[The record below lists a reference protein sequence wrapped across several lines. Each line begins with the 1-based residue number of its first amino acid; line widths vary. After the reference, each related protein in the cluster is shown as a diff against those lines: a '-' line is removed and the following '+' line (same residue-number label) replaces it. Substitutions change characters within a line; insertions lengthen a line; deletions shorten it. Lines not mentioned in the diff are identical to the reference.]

1 MKESK
6 KVLLI
11 SLSIILLVVLIGG
24 LFSYKLYLVVH
35 YSDKSLDYSYK
46 SISDAYKINDKLTIH
61 TNLLNKDEYIEYNGI
76 KIKNDFKGY
85 ESKENSDVT
94 GNYIVYTNK
103 DNNSYFSLGVTEP
116 YIDFLH
122 LTSDSKEEIVAKI
135 TYKDVK
141 EYLEKNNVKSDLDLW
156 NFIASENYQKN
167 IFSLGKD
174 IKASYALYEVAY
186 ILNPHN
192 KKITLLEGDLK
203 GYMFTLDN
211 NVREVNIL
219 KNNKRYVFVMSGE
232 YYSID
237 KAVELINTIVIKES

>member
-46 SISDAYKINDKLTIH
+46 SIRDAYKINDKLTIH
-61 TNLLNKDEYIEYNGI
+61 TNLLNKDDYIEYNGI

-103 DNNSYFSLGVTEP
+103 DNNSYFSLGITEP

-122 LTSDSKEEIVAKI
+122 LTSDSKEKV
-135 TYKDVK
+135 V
-141 EYLEKNNVKSDLDLW
+141 
-156 NFIASENYQKN
+156 ASENYKKN

-237 KAVELINTIVIKES
+237 KVVELINTIVIKES